1 MSDTTAIPP
10 LQNCPTLSL
19 VLPVLNE
26 AECLKDLLPAL
37 HLYLQTHQITHEII
51 VVDDGGKDNLA
62 QVISDF
68 YAAHPEAHISLIKL
82 SRNFGKEAALTAGL
96 SASHGQAVICMDGD
110 GQHPIELIM
119 PMLEQWQQGYDMVIG
134 VQTHRSHESL
144 LIKKLKKIFYSHF
157 HDISRIEIPAHAG
170 DFRLMNRQVINAL
183 LALPERSR
191 YMKGLYAWVGFKV
204 ITIDF
209 EAHARIAGETKFKF
223 INLVSLGL
231 TGITSFSTKPL
242 RWVSTIG
249 IGISLCAIIYGTYL
263 SIDTLLFGH
272 PISGW
277 TTLAAGMM
285 FLSGIQLICLGVI
298 AEYIGRIFEE
308 AKQRPLYVIKETTS
322 YNNQVATD
330 L

>member
-1 MSDTTAIPP
+1 MNVATP
-10 LQNCPTLSL
+10 LPLLQDSPELSL
-19 VLPVLNE
+19 VIPVLNE
-26 AECLKDLLPAL
+26 AKCLEDLLPAL
-37 HLYLQTHQITHEII
+37 HTYLQAHQITHEII
-51 VVDDGGKDNLA
+51 LVDDGGTDNLA
-62 QVISDF
+62 QVVADF
-68 YAAHPEAHISLIKL
+68 YAIHQQTQISLINL

-96 SASHGQAVICMDGD
+96 FATQGQTVICMDGD

-119 PMLEQWQQGYDMVIG
+119 PMLERWRQGYDMVIG
-134 VQTHRSHESL
+134 VQTHRSHEPL
-144 LIKKLKKIFYSHF
+144 LMTKVKKIFYSHF
-157 HDISRIEIPAHAG
+157 QDIGRIEIPAHAG
-170 DFRLMNRQVINAL
+170 DFRLMSRQVVNAL

-191 YMKGLYAWVGFKV
+191 YMKGLYAWVGFKI
-204 ITIDF
+204 ITIEF

-223 INLVSLGL
+223 KNLVSLGL

-242 RWVSTIG
+242 RWVSMIG
-249 IGISLCAIIYGTYL
+249 LGISFCAILYGCYL
-263 SIDTLLFGH
+263 SINTLLFGH

-308 AKQRPLYVIKETTS
+308 AKQRPLYVIRNTTS
-322 YNNQVATD
+322 YNNKVATD